1 MKIIRIA
8 IGSYQTNCYL
18 VADEET
24 KAAFIIDPAGDLE
37 QIKNTIDEKS
47 YDLKYI
53 ILTHGHGD
61 HIGAVEGLKEA
72 YEAVLLIH
80 EEDAEMLRDHQL
92 NLTFRMGEK
101 IEIEADQTFR
111 DDETLM
117 VGDLELKFLHTPGHT
132 KGSSCVLVN
141 DTLFS
146 GDTLFLNSIGRTDLY
161 GGDRRQIIESIKNK
175 LLVLP
180 EETKVYPGHGQST
193 SIKNELKKNPF
204 F

>member
-18 VADEET
+18 VADEAT

-37 QIKNTIDEKS
+37 QIKNTIDEKA

-72 YEAVLLIH
+72 YDAVLLVH

-111 DDETLM
+111 HNETLM

-180 EETKVYPGHGQST
+180 EETKVYPGHGQGT

>member
-1 MKIIRIA
+1 MKIIRLA

-18 VADEET
+18 VADEAT
-24 KAAFIIDPAGDLE
+24 KAAFIIDPAGDLA
-37 QIKNTIDEKS
+37 QIKDLIDTKE

-72 YEAVLLIH
+72 YDAVLFIH
-80 EEDAEMLRDHQL
+80 EEDAEMIRDSQL
-92 NLTFRMGEK
+92 NLTYRMGQT
-101 IEIEADQTFR
+101 IEMEADQTFR
-111 DDETLM
+111 DGDTLM
-117 VGDLELKFLHTPGHT
+117 VGELNLRFIHTPGHS
-132 KGSSCVLVN
+132 KGSSCVLVE

-161 GGDRRQIIESIKNK
+161 GGDRREIIESIKNK
-175 LLVLP
+175 LLILP
-180 EETKVYPGHGQST
+180 KETKVYPGHGQAT

>member
-1 MKIIRIA
+1 MKIIRIP

-18 VADEET
+18 VADEAT
-24 KAAFIIDPAGDLE
+24 KAAFIIDLAGDLE
-37 QIKNTIDEKS
+37 QIKNTINEKA
-47 YDLKYI
+47 YDLKFI

-72 YEAVLLIH
+72 YDAVLLIH

-111 DDETLM
+111 DGETLM
-117 VGDLELKFLHTPGHT
+117 VGDLELKFLHTPGHS

-141 DTLFS
+141 YTLFS

-175 LLVLP
+175 ILVLP
-180 EETKVYPGHGQST
+180 EETKVYPGHGQG
-193 SIKNELKKNPF
+193 
-204 F
+204 

>member
-1 MKIIRIA
+1 MKIIRIP
-8 IGSYQTNCYL
+8 IGTYQTNCYL

-72 YEAVLLIH
+72 YDAVLLIH

-111 DDETLM
+111 DGETLM
-117 VGDLELKFLHTPGHT
+117 VGSLELKFIHTPGHS
-132 KGSSCVLVN
+132 KGSSCILVE
-141 DTLFS
+141 DALFS
-146 GDTLFLNSIGRTDLY
+146 GDTLFFNSIGRTDLY
-161 GGDRRQIIESIKNK
+161 GGDGRKIIESIKNK
-175 LLVLP
+175 LLILP

-193 SIKNELKKNPF
+193 TIKNELKKNPF

>member
-1 MKIIRIA
+1 MKIIRIP

-24 KAAFIIDPAGDLE
+24 KTAFIIDPAGDLE
-37 QIKNTIDEKS
+37 QIKNLIDEKA

-72 YEAVLLIH
+72 YDAVLLIH

-111 DDETLM
+111 DGETLM
-117 VGDLELKFLHTPGHT
+117 VGSLELKFIHTPGHS
-132 KGSSCVLVN
+132 KGSSCILVE
-141 DTLFS
+141 DALFS
-146 GDTLFLNSIGRTDLY
+146 GDTLFFNSIGRTDLY
-161 GGDRRQIIESIKNK
+161 GGDGRKIIESIKNK
-175 LLVLP
+175 LLILP

-193 SIKNELKKNPF
+193 TIKNELKKNPF

>member
-1 MKIIRIA
+1 MKIIKLA

-37 QIKNTIDEKS
+37 QIKNLIDTKA

-72 YEAVLLIH
+72 YDADLLIH
-80 EEDAEMLRDHQL
+80 EEDAEMLRDYQL
-92 NLTFRMGEK
+92 NLTFRMGKK

-111 DDETLM
+111 DGDTLT
-117 VGDLELKFLHTPGHT
+117 VGDLELNFIHTPGHS
-132 KGSSCVLVN
+132 KGSSCILVN
-141 DTLFS
+141 DSLFS

-161 GGDRRQIIESIKNK
+161 GGDRREIIESIKNK
-175 LLVLP
+175 LLILP
-180 EETKVYPGHGQST
+180 KETKVYPGHGQAT

>member
-1 MKIIRIA
+1 MKIIRIP
-8 IGSYQTNCYL
+8 IGTYQTNCYL
-18 VADEET
+18 VADEGSKE
-24 KAAFIIDPAGDLE
+24 AFIIDPAGDLE
-37 QIKNTIDEKS
+37 QIKNLIDEKT
-47 YDLKYI
+47 YDLQYI

-72 YEAVLLIH
+72 YDAVLLIH

-111 DDETLM
+111 DGETLM
-117 VGDLELKFLHTPGHT
+117 VGSLELKFIHTPGHS
-132 KGSSCVLVN
+132 KGSSCILVE
-141 DTLFS
+141 DALFS
-146 GDTLFLNSIGRTDLY
+146 GDTLFFNSIGRTDLY
-161 GGDRRQIIESIKNK
+161 GGDGRKIIESIKNK
-175 LLVLP
+175 LLILP

-193 SIKNELKKNPF
+193 TIKNELKKNPF

>member
-1 MKIIRIA
+1 MKIIRLA
-8 IGSYQTNCYL
+8 IGLYQTNCYL
-18 VADEET
+18 VADETT

-37 QIKNTIDEKS
+37 QITNLINTKE

-72 YEAVLLIH
+72 YDAVLFIH
-80 EEDAEMLRDHQL
+80 EEDAEMLRDSQL
-92 NLTFRMGEK
+92 NLTYRMGET
-101 IEIEADQTFR
+101 IEMEADQTFR
-111 DDETLM
+111 DGDTLM
-117 VGDLELKFLHTPGHT
+117 VGELKLRFIHTPGHS
-132 KGSSCVLVN
+132 KGSSCVLVE

-161 GGDRRQIIESIKNK
+161 GGDQRQIIESIKNK
-175 LLVLP
+175 LLILP
-180 EETKVYPGHGQST
+180 EETKVYPGHGQGT

>member
-1 MKIIRIA
+1 MKIIRIP
-8 IGSYQTNCYL
+8 IGTYQTNCYL

-37 QIKNTIDEKS
+37 QIKNTIDEKA
-47 YDLKYI
+47 YDLKFI

-72 YEAVLLIH
+72 YDAVLLIH

-111 DDETLM
+111 GGETLM
-117 VGDLELKFLHTPGHT
+117 VGDLELRFLHTPGHT

-175 LLVLP
+175 LLILP

>member
-1 MKIIRIA
+1 MKIIKLA

-37 QIKNTIDEKS
+37 QIKNLIDTKA

-61 HIGAVEGLKEA
+61 HIGAVEGLKESYDA
-72 YEAVLLIH
+72 DLLIH

-92 NLTFRMGEK
+92 NLTFRMGKK

-111 DDETLM
+111 DGDTLT
-117 VGDLELKFLHTPGHT
+117 VGDLELNFIHTPGHS
-132 KGSSCVLVN
+132 KGSSCILVN
-141 DTLFS
+141 DSLFS

-161 GGDRRQIIESIKNK
+161 GGDRREIIESIKNK
-175 LLVLP
+175 LLILP
-180 EETKVYPGHGQST
+180 KETKVYPGHGQVT

>member
-1 MKIIRIA
+1 MKIIRIP
-8 IGSYQTNCYL
+8 IGAYQTNCYL
-18 VADEET
+18 VSDEAT
-24 KAAFIIDPAGDLE
+24 NAAFIIDPAGDLE
-37 QIKNTIDEKS
+37 QIKNIVDEKA

-61 HIGAVEGLKEA
+61 HIGAVKGLKEA
-72 YEAVLLIH
+72 YDAVLLIH

-101 IEIEADQTFR
+101 IELEADQTFR
-111 DDETLM
+111 DNEKLM

>member
-18 VADEET
+18 VAHEAT
-24 KAAFIIDPAGDLE
+24 KEAFIIDPAGDLE
-37 QIKNTIDEKS
+37 QIKNTIDEKA

-72 YEAVLLIH
+72 YDAVLLIH

-111 DDETLM
+111 DGETLM
-117 VGDLELKFLHTPGHT
+117 VGDLELKFLHTPGHS

>member
-1 MKIIRIA
+1 MKIIRIP
-8 IGSYQTNCYL
+8 IGTYQTNCYL

-24 KAAFIIDPAGDLE
+24 KEAFIIDPAGDLE
-37 QIKNTIDEKS
+37 QIKNLIEEKT

-72 YEAVLLIH
+72 SDAVLLVH
-80 EEDAEMLRDHQL
+80 EEDAEMIRDNQL

-111 DDETLM
+111 DGETLM
-117 VGDLELKFLHTPGHT
+117 VGELELKFIHTPGHS
-132 KGSSCVLVN
+132 KGSSCVLVK
-141 DTLFS
+141 DALFS

-161 GGDRRQIIESIKNK
+161 GGDRREIIESIKNK
-175 LLVLP
+175 LLILP

-193 SIKNELKKNPF
+193 TIKNELKKNPF

>member
-18 VADEET
+18 VADEAT
-24 KAAFIIDPAGDLE
+24 KEAFIIDPAGDLE
-37 QIKNTIDEKS
+37 QIKNTIDEKA

-72 YEAVLLIH
+72 YDAVLLIH

-111 DDETLM
+111 DGETLM
-117 VGDLELKFLHTPGHT
+117 VGDLELKFLHTPGHS

-141 DTLFS
+141 YTLFS

-175 LLVLP
+175 LLILP

>member
-1 MKIIRIA
+1 MKIIKIA

-18 VADEET
+18 VADEKS

-37 QIKNTIDEKS
+37 QIKNLIDTKA
-47 YDLKYI
+47 YDLKYM

-61 HIGAVEGLKEA
+61 HIGAVEGLKKA
-72 YEAVLLIH
+72 YDPVLLIH
-80 EEDAEMLRDHQL
+80 EEDAEMLRDNQL

-101 IEIEADQTFR
+101 IEIEADRTFR
-111 DDETLM
+111 DGENLM
-117 VGDLELKFLHTPGHT
+117 VGDLELKFIHTPGHS
-132 KGSSCVLVN
+132 KGSACVLVN

-146 GDTLFLNSIGRTDLY
+146 GDTLFFNSIGRTDLY
-161 GGDRRQIIESIKNK
+161 GGDRRAIIESIKNK
-175 LLVLP
+175 LLILP
-180 EETKVYPGHGQST
+180 EETKVYPGHGQAT

>member
-37 QIKNTIDEKS
+37 QIKNTIDEKA

-61 HIGAVEGLKEA
+61 HIGAVQGLKEA
-72 YEAVLLIH
+72 YDAVLLIH

-111 DDETLM
+111 DGETLM

-132 KGSSCVLVN
+132 KGSSCVLVK

-180 EETKVYPGHGQST
+180 EETKVYPGHGQGT